1 MVTYIKQRRVRPVAI
16 DANAH
21 DAKRIAEM
29 AQERC
34 DRCSL
39 LWPMSMMTIEDGM
52 HVCPNDVDTLT
63 AEYVKRETEKDA
75 AWIAS
80 HQERPQLYPA
90 SAGTFAA
97 VTGMADSDGNEVRYG
112 RPLSLVA
119 SGAAEDLVLTG
130 VNLSAS
136 DTVSADAGITVSVTV
151 DSTTQV
157 TLSVSAGAMA
167 AGDYAL
173 TYNDTVYR
181 GVFRVR

>member
-1 MVTYIKQRRVRPVAI
+1 MPRLIYKRRVKQTNLEPDRFTER
-16 DANAH
+16 
-21 DAKRIAEM
+21 RIAEI

-34 DRCSL
+34 DRCWN
-39 LWPMSMMTIEDGM
+39 LWPASMITLEDGL
-52 HVCPNDVDTLT
+52 HVCPNDVDTTT
-63 AEYVKRETEKDA
+63 AEWRKRQEEAQA
-75 AWIAS
+75 AYI
-80 HQERPQLYPA
+80 ERSYTKPQPHPP
-90 SAGTFAA
+90 TREVIVA